1 MDEKKGKEKLG
12 CHCVLALELVLGLLV
27 NLLVGC
33 ATQMTVTSQL
43 EKTDIA
49 GFHVKGK
56 VIYEGKREYLPRTI
70 SEAPESNVGLIFRY
84 SYQEVQKRGD
94 SREAAAL
101 FNPLTIVGFPTG
113 GTSSTIL
120 GRLDALKG
128 SNLLKSYTSTCSL
141 EVTRTIFS
149 DGESFSE
156 LRRKGLI
163 AVRDNIEIQ
172 MYQDKEFL
180 EKASKDESR

>member
-1 MDEKKGKEKLG
+1 MCLKLK
-12 CHCVLALELVLGLLV
+12 LLLGLLV
-27 NLLVGC
+27 ILLVGC
-33 ATQMTVTSQL
+33 ATQMTVTPELSTPANLDFQ
-43 EKTDIA
+43 
-49 GFHVKGK
+49 VKGK

-70 SEAPESNVGLIFRY
+70 TESSTTDVGLTFHY

-94 SREAAAL
+94 SREVVAL

-120 GRLDALKG
+120 GKLDVLSGG
-128 SNLLKSYTSTCSL
+128 SLLKSYTATCSF

-156 LRRKGLI
+156 LRRKGLM

-172 MYQDKEFL
+172 MYQDKEFM
-180 EKASKDESR
+180 EKVSKSESR